1 MMNTDTK
8 RKDAIMTLTTF
19 KYPDRWAILAVGLI
33 WVSILAG
40 CQSMGQRDMGKYVPP
55 GNRVAIKSGGPFDG
69 RFETRDMTIA
79 YQYRV
84 AGNRLKVWGTSEIR
98 FESINELVF
107 HLYFLDERST
117 VISIHNFYSFLNH
130 SDFIEL
136 MDNKRQFHRDF
147 SIPEGAVAFAI
158 GYDGE
163 TVRSQEEAGITFS
176 HFPFE

>member
-1 MMNTDTK
+1 MNTDTK

-33 WVSILAG
+33 WVSILEG

-55 GNRVAIKSGGPFDG
+55 GN
-69 RFETRDMTIA
+69 
-79 YQYRV
+79 RV

-107 HLYFLDERST
+107 HLYFLDGRST